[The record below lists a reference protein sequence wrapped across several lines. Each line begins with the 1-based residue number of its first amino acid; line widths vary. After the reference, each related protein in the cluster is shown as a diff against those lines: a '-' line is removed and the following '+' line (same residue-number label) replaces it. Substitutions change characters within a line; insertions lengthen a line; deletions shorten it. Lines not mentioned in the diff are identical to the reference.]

1 MLDKSTREDEGS
13 LRPSDNEMD
22 AEGAS
27 VRAEAVPAAKP
38 APAQPIPARTEA
50 ASASAAPSAKKGG
63 KKKGIFLAI
72 FLAALGAGADYGHAY
87 WTEGRFF
94 VSTDDA
100 YIAADM
106 SILSPKITGYVEAVP
121 VQENQHVKAGQPI
134 VQIDRGDFE
143 LARQAAEA
151 KIATQH
157 AAVDRLGAQKA
168 AAEAAVGE
176 AEASRAALAT
186 SLAQAEL
193 DLQRATDL
201 VRTGVGAKAQRDTAQ
216 SARDQ
221 AASKLRGADASITA
235 ATANVA
241 VLDAQVK
248 EAERTIRELEISRDT
263 ATRNLAF
270 TTLTAPYDGIV
281 GNLSV
286 QPGDYVSAGR
296 SLASVVPMSKVFI
309 EANFKETQ
317 LAEIVPGQH
326 VEIEVDA
333 IDGAKLTGT
342 VTSLSPASGSVFTLL
357 PSDNA
362 TGNFTKVVQRVPVRI
377 AIDDVEALDG
387 RLRPGLSAVVAIDSR
402 TGPVGTGTVAS
413 K

>member
-1 MLDKSTREDEGS
+1 MSGRII
-13 LRPSDNEMD
+13 
-22 AEGAS
+22 A
-27 VRAEAVPAAKP
+27 RAEASPPAKP
-38 APAQPIPARTEA
+38 APAATEA
-50 ASASAAPSAKKGG
+50 APPAASPAAQAPKAKSR
-63 KKKGIFLAI
+63 KKPILLVLL
-72 FLAALGAGADYGHAY
+72 LAALGAGSYFGHQY
-87 WTEGRFF
+87 WTVGRFF

-106 SILSPKITGYVEAVP
+106 SILSPKITGYVAAVP
-121 VQENQHVKAGQPI
+121 VEENQHVKAGQTI

-143 LARQAAEA
+143 LALESAEA

-176 AEASRAALAT
+176 AQASEDAIAT

-193 DLQRATDL
+193 DLQRASDL
-201 VRTGVGAKAQRDTAQ
+201 VRSGVGAKAQRDSAQ

-221 AASKLRGADASITA
+221 AASKLRGAGASITA

-248 EAERTIRELEISRDT
+248 EAQRTIRELEISRDT
-263 ATRNLAF
+263 AARNLSF

-281 GNLSV
+281 GNLAV
-286 QPGDYVSAGR
+286 QPGDYLSAGR

-333 IDGAKLTGT
+333 LPGQKLTGT
-342 VTSLSPASGSVFTLL
+342 VVSLSPASGSVFTLL

-402 TGPVGTGTVAS
+402 TGPAGHDTAALN
-413 K
+413 